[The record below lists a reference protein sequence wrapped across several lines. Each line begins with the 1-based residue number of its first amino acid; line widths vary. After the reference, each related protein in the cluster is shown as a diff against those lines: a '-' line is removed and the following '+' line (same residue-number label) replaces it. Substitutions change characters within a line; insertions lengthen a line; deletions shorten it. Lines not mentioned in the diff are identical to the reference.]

1 MFHSMYDLISFGD
14 ITIDLF
20 FKGKSLTREKDRFH
34 LAIGGK
40 YQADSF
46 FESLGGGGANVAAG
60 VASFGFKTAVCGR
73 VGNNPFKHMILQ
85 KLLSKHVAQ
94 EFLIEEENYLNL
106 SSILLTEDGEK
117 TVIHYVSKNL
127 PLHLP
132 EKYEGRLMQTKMM
145 YMGNMPD
152 TTLNEKIRILSLFKK
167 NNSDIC
173 LNIGI
178 HDCRRSLKEII
189 ALIKLADIFVV
200 NTHEF
205 AELVKK
211 DIAKINFKKDA
222 AKYLAVDKTTIV
234 VTDGTKGSYCYNKG
248 VVYFQEIIDKG
259 RRIDATGAGDAY
271 VSGFISSYLKDESI
285 QKAMIKGSEYSGE
298 KITHIGAQ

>member
-1 MFHSMYDLISFGD
+1 MYDLITFGD

-34 LAIGGK
+34 LAVGGK

-60 VASFGFKTAVCGR
+60 VANFGFKTAVFGQ

-94 EFLIEEENYLNL
+94 EFLIEKENYLNI

-117 TVIHYVSKNL
+117 TVVHYVSPND
-127 PLHLP
+127 HLIVQ
-132 EKYEGRLMQTKMM
+132 EKYENKLTQTKMV

-152 TTLNEKIRILSLFKK
+152 MTLREKIRILTFFKK
-167 NNSDIC
+167 NNIDIC

-178 HDCRRSLKEII
+178 NDCRLPLNDTLP
-189 ALIKLADIFVV
+189 LIKLADIFVI
-200 NTHEF
+200 NTHEY

-211 DIAKINFKKDA
+211 DIQKIDFKKDW
-222 AKYLAVDKTTIV
+222 AKYLSIEKQTLV
-234 VTDGTKGSYCYNKG
+234 VTDGTHGSYCSNNGKA
-248 VVYFQEIIDKG
+248 YFQGVIEKG
-259 RRIDATGAGDAY
+259 KRVDATGAGDAY
-271 VSGFISSYLKDESI
+271 VSGFISAYLEEASI
-285 QKAMIKGSEYSGE
+285 ENAMIKGSEYSGI
-298 KITHIGAQ
+298 KITHIGAE